1 MKLYHGDKQGLMK
14 GDGMDYIVARCH
26 WWLRTAG
33 SWKTLPVGVKNDGQ
47 RNLKPR
53 ATKFKTTGN
62 EIYRHGQR
70 NLSARATKFIG
81 TGNEIYRNGQR
92 NLSERATKFSHKSLC
107 FFAKGEH
114 IEFFFLQRII
124 YICACKKKNQYL
136 IAGRPPKGFFF
147 YNKIGKKNLCILC
160 AVCWMAR
167 RGASA
172 WKKKRLSL
180 QKETAFEWLRRQDS
194 NLRPLGYE
202 PNELPL
208 LHSAISLR
216 SFSIASAKVEI
227 VFE

>member
-33 SWKTLPVGVKNDGQ
+33 SWNTLPVGVKNDGQ

-53 ATKFKTTGN
+53 ATKFKT
-62 EIYRHGQR
+62 
-70 NLSARATKFIG
+70 